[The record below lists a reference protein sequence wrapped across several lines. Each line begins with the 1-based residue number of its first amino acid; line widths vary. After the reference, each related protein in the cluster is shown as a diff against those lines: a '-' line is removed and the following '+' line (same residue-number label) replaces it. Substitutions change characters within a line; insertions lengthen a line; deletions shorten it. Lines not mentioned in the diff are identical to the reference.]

1 MQDMDSLARPP
12 EQSTPLHASGLSRR
26 RFVQQLPLA
35 TAALAASCST
45 QGSPRP
51 LRFGVITDVHQ
62 DVMHD
67 GVERISA
74 FVEAMNDA
82 RPDFVVQLGDFC
94 IPDEQNRAFLA
105 AWNRFNGPRYH
116 VLGNHDMD
124 GGFTREQAV
133 AFLGMPARYHAFH
146 QHGVQFVVLDGN
158 DPGGSAPGYKRYIG
172 PEQRDWLASILNT
185 GSEPVVIFVHQA
197 LDHPSGI
204 ENREEIRALLAQ
216 PRLPDGSPRVLAVL
230 CGHHHQDWTHTLSG
244 THHLQINSASYQW
257 VGDKYAHDSYPPD
270 VLQSNPDLRMTCP
283 YQDSLWT
290 LVTLDLHVGRL
301 LAEGRNS
308 IWVGPSPTELG
319 VPRET
324 LPPET
329 CIPAI
334 RSRRLV
340 VHRNRPW
347 KV

>member
-1 MQDMDSLARPP
+1 MDSLARRL
-12 EQSTPLHASGLSRR
+12 EQSVPQHPSASSRR
-26 RFVQQLPLA
+26 RFIQSLPLA
-35 TAALAASCST
+35 TAAFTTSCATSGT
-45 QGSPRP
+45 PRP
-51 LRFGVITDVHQ
+51 LRFGVITDIHQ
-62 DVMHD
+62 DIMHD
-67 GVERISA
+67 GIERISA
-74 FVEAMNDA
+74 FVEAMNEA
-82 RPDFVVQLGDFC
+82 RPDFIIQLGDFC
-94 IPDEQNRAFLA
+94 IPHERNREFLK
-105 AWNRFNGPRYH
+105 AWNRFNGPRHH

-133 AFLGMPARYHAFH
+133 AFLGMPARYHAFR
-146 QHGVQFVVLDGN
+146 QHGIQFVVLDGN
-158 DPGGSAPGYKRYIG
+158 DPGGSATGYKRYIG

-185 GSEPVVIFVHQA
+185 GSEPVVIFIHQA

-204 ENREEIRALLAQ
+204 ENREEIRELLAR
-216 PRLPDGSPRVLAVL
+216 PRLRDGSPRVLAVF

-270 VLQSNPDLRMTCP
+270 VLQSHPDLRMTCP
-283 YQDSLWT
+283 YQDPLWT
-290 LVTLDLHVGRL
+290 LVTLDLYVGRL
-301 LAEGRNS
+301 LAEGRS
-308 IWVGPSPTELG
+308 STWVGLSPAELG

-329 CIPAI
+329 CLPAI
-334 RSRRLV
+334 RSRRLI